1 MSEVPDPEAVEPA
14 AKLPGPAR
22 RGEAGALAVRL
33 DAGAPAHPTDDRGD
47 SLLMIAAHHG
57 HAATVAALT
66 GLGADPDRAH
76 GRGRI
81 PFAGAV
87 LEGERDVTDALLAA
101 GADRAAGTPSA
112 TDTARA
118 FGKDDLLE
126 LFGAR

>member
-1 MSEVPDPEAVEPA
+1 MSEVPDPETVEPA
-14 AKLPGPAR
+14 AKLLGPAR

-33 DAGAPAHPTDDRGD
+33 DAGAAAHLSDD

-66 GLGADPDRAH
+66 GRGADPGRAH

-87 LEGERDVTDALLAA
+87 LDGERDVTDLLLAA